1 MSYIGV
7 VPSATTS
14 ESSKISRFN
23 KVYTSPGGETTFV
36 VTFNNNNIDVILNG
50 IKLRIHEDFT
60 PLNNKIILTEPTEE
74 GDVVDLTGYYDYNF
88 VIGTNYATQQFVT
101 QAIYDFADNSNT
113 FLTTDAAE
121 FYYTTKTQHESDI
134 LQTKNEINN
143 ELLFYH
149 RSDQKALF
157 PAFYSNSQL
166 DANVTINA
174 DENAMIIGPVS
185 VNGTILVNGTLTV
198 I

>member
-7 VPSATTS
+7 VPTISTTDS
-14 ESSKISRFN
+14 TRISRFN
-23 KVYTSPGGETTFV
+23 KVYTSTGGETTFII
-36 VTFNNNNIDVILNG
+36 TFNNNNVDVILNG
-50 IKLRIHEDFT
+50 IKLRIHEDYT

-74 GDVVDLTGYYDYNF
+74 GDVVDITGYYDYNY
-88 VIGTNYATQQFVT
+88 VISTNYATQQDIT

-121 FYYTTKTQHESDI
+121 YYYATKTQVE
-134 LQTKNEINN
+134 NEFDTR
-143 ELLFYH
+143 LALYH
-149 RSDQKALF
+149 KADEKALF
-157 PAFYSNSQL
+157 PAFYSKAQL